1 MRLPWRKYGPG
12 TPLVTVSQVNTNGT
26 WHIFFQEP
34 VVVTSA
40 AGITFHDSVSGTLTA
55 SYASGSGTSQLI
67 VGLSPYPGN
76 GDTLTWDYNAALGNI
91 SGLGPWFVPLAS
103 FMGKSVVNESF
114 NFRPTVSSVTVSANG
129 TTVTVALSDNCT
141 FHTGFT
147 ISMSGGAATL
157 TYVSG
162 DPGSSFVF
170 TSSRTITSAETGTWT
185 YTPGNVV
192 NTANALAMLSGTG
205 SVTNDSAQGPSV
217 RASSAGTIAMGSGTV
232 LLPTRQSGDILEVY
246 VAASASLPAANTGW
260 ARQFTKTDGNAG
272 TTAFGLYTKTSD
284 GTDSTGPLA
293 STLAGGGCF
302 ACVSIANPASGLD
315 GTGQSNGNSTS
326 VAAPSISP
334 AGSVDVLV
342 SAYLVAAGTAGIVTP
357 LGQSKVGPSTDGATV
372 TLALGY
378 QTLAASGATGT
389 RTATISSAGWAASN
403 TCVE

>member
-1 MRLPWRKYGPG
+1 M
-12 TPLVTVSQVNTNGT
+12 TVSQVNTNGT

-55 SYASGSGTSQLI
+55 SYTYGSGTSQL
-67 VGLSPYPGN
+67 VFNLSPYPGN

-103 FMGKSVVNESF
+103 FMGKSVINESF

-147 ISMSGGAATL
+147 LSMSGGATTL

-205 SVTNDSAQGPSV
+205 SVTN
-217 RASSAGTIAMGSGTV
+217 
-232 LLPTRQSGDILEVY
+232 
-246 VAASASLPAANTGW
+246 
-260 ARQFTKTDGNAG
+260 
-272 TTAFGLYTKTSD
+272 
-284 GTDSTGPLA
+284 
-293 STLAGGGCF
+293 
-302 ACVSIANPASGLD
+302 
-315 GTGQSNGNSTS
+315 NST
-326 VAAPSISP
+326 
-334 AGSVDVLV
+334 
-342 SAYLVAAGTAGIVTP
+342 
-357 LGQSKVGPSTDGATV
+357 
-372 TLALGY
+372 
-378 QTLAASGATGT
+378 
-389 RTATISSAGWAASN
+389 
-403 TCVE
+403 